1 MKSFNI
7 FTLSILVIIEQFA
20 LLVLSVKQDFVIVW
34 LFGLS
39 VLVMV
44 VFSHLSPIVRAWG
57 DLLRVWVVCCALE
70 RALDRAWLAAGRLQQ
85 RNVRMWTEGST
96 TCSTEG
102 DGAAFPTVW
111 DRIDRTRWD
120 QRPRSFAD
128 ELAWASSFII
138 DDIVAGVYLNVNNIV
153 RGTIL
158 LCTPMIKY
166 ALLPLAQPAA
176 RYDLLIF
183 FNLMLL
189 HILRIKHLRW
199 VHLLVIL
206 HIVTN
211 RIQRLSC
218 IPGLLIQL

>member
-1 MKSFNI
+1 M
-7 FTLSILVIIEQFA
+7 
-20 LLVLSVKQDFVIVW
+20 KQDLVVVW

-39 VLVMV
+39 VLVLV
-44 VFSHLSPIVRAWG
+44 VFSHLTSVVRTWG
-57 DLLRVWVVCCALE
+57 DLLRVWVVCCAL
-70 RALDRAWLAAGRLQQ
+70 DRTWLAAGRLQQ

-120 QRPRSFAD
+120 HGPRSFAE

-153 RGTIL
+153 RRTIL
-158 LCTPMIKY
+158 LCTPMVKY
-166 ALLPLAQPAA
+166 ALLALAQPAA
-176 RYDLLIF
+176 RHDLLIIV
-183 FNLMLL
+183 NLMLL
-189 HILRIKHLRW
+189 HLLRIKHLRR

-206 HIVTN
+206 HIFTN
-211 RIQRLSC
+211 RIQSLSR
-218 IPGLLIQL
+218 IPGLLLQL